1 MRYAALLRG
10 INVGSGNRIAMADLR
25 SALES
30 AGHGDVRTVLASG
43 NVVFDSPGSSADVTG
58 DLERLL
64 SERFGYSARVIVV
77 PIDTVRIAVDA
88 FPFEESDDQQP
99 YVVFGSTSRVLDDL
113 AEAAPAD
120 DADRI
125 QRVGEVLFWTVAKG
139 QTLDS
144 PFGKLLARSQK
155 DDVVTTRNL
164 RTLRKIL
171 AAA

>member
-1 MRYAALLRG
+1 M
-10 INVGSGNRIAMADLR
+10 GSGNRIAMADLR

-43 NVVFDSPGSSADVTG
+43 NAVFDSPGSSTDVTTA
-58 DLERLL
+58 LEQLL

-77 PIDTVRIAVDA
+77 PIDVIQAAVDA

-99 YVVFGSTSRVLDDL
+99 YVVFGSTPRVLDDL
-113 AEAAPAD
+113 AEAAPSD
-120 DADRI
+120 EADRLE
-125 QRVGEVLFWTVAKG
+125 RVGEVLFWSVAKG
-139 QTLDS
+139 HTLDS
-144 PFGKLLARSQK
+144 PFGKLLAKRQK
-155 DDVVTTRNL
+155 TDVVTTRNL